1 VIGPQTPFLDALAK
15 RNATRSYVLAANA
28 LMGRSEEDRLDA
40 GLHLN
45 TGVLSDLL
53 LKAARAE
60 EYDPAPP
67 CFHGLMEACV
77 ACAWEDE

>member
-1 VIGPQTPFLDALAK
+1 VTDPRTPFLDALAK

-28 LMGRSEEDRLDA
+28 LMGRTEQDRLAA
-40 GLHLN
+40 GLCLN
-45 TGVLSDLL
+45 VGALSDRLL
-53 LKAARAE
+53 HAARAE

-67 CFHGLMEACV
+67 CFHGLSVACL